1 MNQKSLLVGLNA
13 CLMIANLVVAGY
25 AMLTFPHLTQTQA
38 VQAEELR
45 GGIPVFDPNFVVSD
59 ETFRSTRAFPT
70 AESVQATLNRFNSP
84 LKSYS
89 EGGKSAAAWI
99 FGAARGT
106 TSEKYGIVPDL
117 NPGLLIAYLEKE
129 QSLLT
134 MSTYNIQTD
143 TDKRMQNAMG
153 YGCPDGA
160 KCNPEYSGF
169 ANQVNYA
176 AYQLEYNF
184 RLANT
189 TNSANPYQT
198 NKTIS
203 TLDNYNILLTN
214 AATAAQY
221 RYTPHVY
228 WGNYNLWKIITA
240 YGWGRSETT
249 YDMGQIDSINL
260 PGKRVPNADN
270 TPTDVVTLEQIKS
283 VLSRAIADGEQSKE
297 VENLQKFL
305 RQQSFFNYPYITGYF
320 GSVTKAALEAYRTA
334 NTAPAPVIITPQSVP
349 DRCQT
354 LKNQSWSI
362 GQESNQVRELQDCMA
377 KAGVF
382 SYSGGSTGYFG
393 PISQAALA
401 RWKGEIIST
410 PVPPA
415 PSNTCSVLESRTWNI
430 GQSGDDVR
438 ALQQC
443 LKDEGKYNYS
453 GGITGY
459 FGSYT
464 RSLLTSTPQTSS
476 SSSCPNLKQQA
487 QSWQIGQ
494 ASDSVRALQQ
504 CLKDEGRYKWGAGIT
519 GYFGPYTKSLLS

>member
-25 AMLTFPHLTQTQA
+25 AMLTFPHLTQTPA

-45 GGIPVFDPNFVVSD
+45 GGVPVFDPNFVVSD

-70 AESVQATLNRFNSP
+70 TESVQATLNRFNSP

-134 MSTYNIQTD
+134 MSTYNTQTD
-143 TDKRMQNAMG
+143 TDKRVQNAMG

-240 YGWGRSETT
+240 YGWGRSEAV
-249 YDMGQIDSINL
+249 YDMGQIDSVNL

-270 TPTDVVTLEQIKS
+270 TPTEVVTLEQIKP
-283 VLSRAIADGEQSKE
+283 VLSRTIPDGEQSKE

-320 GSVTKAALEAYRTA
+320 GSVTKAALEAYRAA
-334 NTAPAPVIITPQSVP
+334 NSAPPPVIVVAQPVP
-349 DRCQT
+349 NRCQT

-362 GQESNQVRELQDCMA
+362 GQEGGAVRELQDCMT

-382 SYSGGSTGYFG
+382 SYAGGSTGYFG
-393 PISQAALA
+393 SVSQAALA
-401 RWKGEIIST
+401 RWKGEVVAV
-410 PVPPA
+410 PVIN
-415 PSNTCSVLESRTWNI
+415 NTCNDLKSRSWTI
-430 GQSGDDVR
+430 GQSGGDVR

-443 LKDEGKYNYS
+443 LKDEGKYKY
-453 GGITGY
+453 GEGITGY

-464 RSLLTSTPQTSS
+464 RSLLTSTPQTSCS
-476 SSSCPNLKQQA
+476 NLKQQA
-487 QSWQIGQ
+487 KSWQIGQ

-519 GYFGPYTKSLLS
+519 GYFGAYTKSLLN